1 MPQLQEFTKNMKR
14 LALIG
19 ILLGFVMASYALVPV
34 DKPNLRDDTGIAPM
48 YFGPNA
54 FPVPDMLDGRVQN
67 HLRVEIAGDGYFG
80 YQEDITTD
88 VFARVQVP
96 LFTDRVNLTIW
107 MPVMEWYEMTPE
119 RMTTC
124 RIPDSLA
131 GRGHGAG
138 DAYFSTDIQILR
150 DRKWAPDIALRAACK
165 SASGGQYELARH
177 YDCPGYFMD
186 LSLGKSWYLGNEAMR
201 RKGDEARGVELRVA
215 GSVGFL
221 CWQTDNGRQND
232 AVMYGLQMLVKSQ
245 YVSFRTTWSGY
256 VGWENMGD
264 RPMIIKGRLSGH
276 TKGFEPYVEYQYG
289 IKDYPFHMARVGLA
303 YNIDILKKK

>member
-1 MPQLQEFTKNMKR
+1 MRICWLS
-14 LALIG
+14 
-19 ILLGFVMASYALVPV
+19 ILLIICTSASALVPV

-80 YQEDITTD
+80 FQGDKTAD
-88 VFARVQVP
+88 AFARVFIP

-119 RMTTC
+119 RQRVC
-124 RIPDSLA
+124 RLQDSA
-131 GRGHGAG
+131 AIAGHGAG

-177 YDCPGYFMD
+177 YDCPGYFFD
-186 LSLGKSWYLGNEAMR
+186 LSLGKSWYLGEKQEA
-201 RKGDEARGVELRVA
+201 KGVELRVA
-215 GSVGFL
+215 GSAGFL

-232 AVMYGLQMLVKSQ
+232 AVMYGLQLLLRSQ
-245 YVSFRTTWSGY
+245 YVSLRTTWSGY
-256 VGWENMGD
+256 VGWENAGD

-276 TKGFEPYVEYQYG
+276 AKRFEPYVEYQYG
-289 IKDYPFHMARVGLA
+289 IKDYPFHMVRVGLA
-303 YNIDILKKK
+303 YHIDVLKKKGE

>member
-1 MPQLQEFTKNMKR
+1 MCALERAIRRISLRICLGRIRSKEPRIKTGMKR
-14 LALIG
+14 LLLIG
-19 ILLGFVMASYALVPV
+19 VLLGFIIASYALVPV

-80 YQEDITTD
+80 FYGDKTAD
-88 VFARVQVP
+88 AFARVFIP

-107 MPVMEWYEMTPE
+107 MPVMEWYEMTQE
-119 RMTTC
+119 RQRVC
-124 RIPDSLA
+124 RLQDSA
-131 GRGHGAG
+131 AIAGHGAG

-177 YDCPGYFMD
+177 YDCPGYFFD
-186 LSLGKSWYLGNEAMR
+186 LSLGKSWYLGER
-201 RKGDEARGVELRVA
+201 QSGDKARGLELRLA
-215 GSVGFL
+215 GSAGFL

-232 AVMYGLQMLVKSQ
+232 AVMYGLQLLLRSQ
-245 YVSFRTTWSGY
+245 YVSLRTTWSGY
-256 VGWENMGD
+256 VGWENAGD
-264 RPMIIKGRLSGH
+264 CPMIIK
-276 TKGFEPYVEYQYG
+276 
-289 IKDYPFHMARVGLA
+289 
-303 YNIDILKKK
+303 

>member
-1 MPQLQEFTKNMKR
+1 MR
-14 LALIG
+14 LCWLS
-19 ILLGFVMASYALVPV
+19 ILLLICTSASALVPV

-80 YQEDITTD
+80 FQGDKTAD
-88 VFARVQVP
+88 VFARLFIP
-96 LFTDRVNLTIW
+96 LFTDRVNLTVW
-107 MPVMEWYEMTPE
+107 MPMMEWYELTPE
-119 RMTTC
+119 RIATC
-124 RIPDSLA
+124 RVPDSLA
-131 GRGHGAG
+131 HSGSGAG

-150 DRKWAPDIALRAACK
+150 DKKWAPDIALRAACK

-186 LSLGKSWYLGNEAMR
+186 LSLGKSWCLGERQAS
-201 RKGDEARGVELRVA
+201 DEVKAVELRVA

-232 AVMYGLQMLVKSQ
+232 AVMYGLQLLVKSQ
-245 YVSFRTTWSGY
+245 YVSLRTTWSGY
-256 VGWENMGD
+256 VGWENDGD
-264 RPMIIKGRLSGH
+264 KPMIIKGRLSGH
-276 TKGFEPYVEYQYG
+276 AKQFEPYVEYQYG
-289 IKDYPFHMARVGLA
+289 IKDYPFHHLRVGMA
-303 YNIDILKKK
+303 YHINVLKK